1 MRAIATGHLWAL
13 TTMLAAPIAGTR
25 RCARRTRETWTEG
38 DKDAMHPIE
47 LADPRS
53 LTYRQLDTAR
63 AGRWRVTKSHV
74 TDPPRAIGLV
84 DVRFESLPGR
94 THAQFVW
101 LARSLDARTPV
112 ERPARAAC
120 RYLGR
125 CL

>member
-1 MRAIATGHLWAL
+1 MRRPRA
-13 TTMLAAPIAGTR
+13 
-25 RCARRTRETWTEG
+25 TWTEG
-38 DKDAMHPIE
+38 DKDATHRIE
-47 LADPRS
+47 RADARS

-74 TDPPRAIGLV
+74 TDPPRAIVLV
-84 DVRFESLPGR
+84 DVRFESLTGR

-101 LARSLDARTPV
+101 LARSLDARTRV
-112 ERPARAAC
+112 ERPAAVAC